1 MLVKQHFYEIA
12 EKDSMVD
19 SYINENVSQN
29 RIPRIASQNSF
40 HGQLSMRGFFLE
52 NEGSKLCIS

>member
-19 SYINENVSQN
+19 SYINENASQN
-29 RIPRIASQNSF
+29 RIPIFASQNSCHDQPF
-40 HGQLSMRGFFLE
+40 EFGLPLE
-52 NEGSKLCIS
+52 DEGSCW

>member
-1 MLVKQHFYEIA
+1 
-12 EKDSMVD
+12 MVD